1 MTPRFTIWSFGRNLR
16 TTSPAPHLQALTTT
30 LEQTRQD
37 WEMLLVDDA
46 SEDGTGSWL
55 RAQPGLMDRRITFVT
70 RPERRGKMQNFIDL
84 FPRFRGEIAV
94 ELDADDWWC
103 DADALA
109 KIAACYDAADD
120 VDCTLGRYKHATI
133 ETSSGPVPIAAVGRP
148 RALQI
153 SPALRTWRVS
163 MMRDAVRA
171 YPDAFI
177 DPFTGEAWS
186 ASADHAISQLATHC
200 ARRVVDLGSIV
211 YVVNDHAERDE
222 RIHSAEQ
229 RLCNQR
235 ILSMWIGIKNKEAGV
250 AHV

>member
-1 MTPRFTIWSFGRNLR
+1 
-16 TTSPAPHLQALTTT
+16 
-30 LEQTRQD
+30 
-37 WEMLLVDDA
+37 MLLLDDA
-46 SEDGTGSWL
+46 SEDGTIPWL
-55 RAQPGLMDRRITFVT
+55 AKHPGISDPRVKIITT
-70 RPERRGKMQNFIDL
+70 TSRRGKMQNFIDL
-84 FPRFRGEIAV
+84 FPHFRGEIAV

-103 DADALA
+103 DDEALE
-109 KIAACYDAADD
+109 KVAACYDAADG

-133 ETSSGPVPIAAVGRP
+133 ETSSGPVPIAAEGRP

-153 SPALRTWRVS
+153 SPALRTWRVA
-163 MMRDAVRA
+163 MMRAA
-171 YPDAFI
+171 AQEYPEAFV
-177 DPFTGEAWS
+177 DSYTGEAWS